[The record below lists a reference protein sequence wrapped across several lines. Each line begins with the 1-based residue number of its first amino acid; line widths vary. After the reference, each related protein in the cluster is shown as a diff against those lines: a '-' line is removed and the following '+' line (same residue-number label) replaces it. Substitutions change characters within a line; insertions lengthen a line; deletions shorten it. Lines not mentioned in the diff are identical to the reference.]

1 MHNILIVD
9 DVMVNRKLI
18 KTILGRLQME
28 LQIFEAS
35 CGLDAIAYLNERRF
49 SIIIL
54 DIMMPEINGMDVL
67 KIIKSDPF
75 HWNTSVIICS
85 AVQELSSI
93 EEALTHGAQDYFVKP
108 LTSEQIRITLPLK
121 IRNAIEL
128 YSKNMEVLQY
138 HEQMSEE
145 LRMAKEIQEMLI
157 DKHLQ
162 FEHLEMFG
170 RYVPCNDIGGD
181 MYVCKANGNSVAFL
195 MADISGHGVAA
206 AMISTLI
213 NVIFNSHTGDELLPN
228 RILERINSYLCEAF
242 GTLKTPLVTA
252 VVGTFDGKELLYAN
266 AGHPYP
272 LLIKSGSELIE
283 ELTESSYML
292 GLFEKPIYTNHRVYL
307 EHGDTLL
314 MYTDGLF
321 DVGLLGEYTTQ
332 GVDVKKYL
340 QEYAKKSPLDMN
352 RVLDEMLVFYE
363 TQSQNGFD
371 DDVAILSLRV
381 K

>member
-28 LQIFEAS
+28 LQIFEAAS
-35 CGLDAIAYLNERRF
+35 GLDALTYLKEHRF
-49 SIIIL
+49 SVIIL
-54 DIMMPEINGMDVL
+54 DIMMPDINGLEVL
-67 KIIKSDPF
+67 KILKSDPF

-85 AVQELSSI
+85 AVQELSSV

-157 DKHLQ
+157 DKHLD

-170 RYVPCNDIGGD
+170 RYIPCNDIGGD
-181 MYVCKANGNSVAFL
+181 MYVCKTNGNSVAFL
-195 MADISGHGVAA
+195 IADISGHGVPA
-206 AMISTLI
+206 AMVSTLI
-213 NVIFNSHTGDELLPN
+213 NVIFNSHTGDGLLPN
-228 RILERINSYLCEAF
+228 RILERINTYLCEAF
-242 GTLKTPLVTA
+242 GALKTPLVTA
-252 VVGTFDGKELLYAN
+252 IVGSFDGQELLYAN
-266 AGHPYP
+266 AGHPRP
-272 LLIKSGSELIE
+272 VVIRSKSAEVVELQ
-283 ELTESSYML
+283 ESSYML
-292 GLFEKPIYTNHRVYL
+292 GLFEKPVYMNHSMSL
-307 EHGDTLL
+307 EKGDTLL

-321 DVGLLGEYTTQ
+321 DLGLVGDQVATDF
-332 GVDVKKYL
+332 GVKEYL
-340 QEYAKKSPLDMN
+340 QEHANKFPFDMN
-352 RVLDEMLVFYE
+352 VLLDEMI
-363 TQSQNGFD
+363 GFFKGLNLEGFE
-371 DDVAILSLRV
+371 DDVAILSLQV